1 MLSGEDICGIRL
13 AWHPLY
19 PQAASDACT
28 HRVESRRE
36 VLDILGLARPFSQR
50 PTYALVIDEE
60 DHILALEVL
69 PEGEQETCGSNELKR
84 DDLRMPGVQVEEDVD
99 RGKN

>member
-1 MLSGEDICGIRL
+1 MFSGEDIRGIRF

-19 PQAASDACT
+19 PQAASNACT
-28 HRVESRRE
+28 HRVKGRRE
-36 VLDILGLARPFSQR
+36 VLDILGLARPLSQR

-69 PEGEQETCGSNELKR
+69 PEGKQETCGYEYIITVPTST
-84 DDLRMPGVQVEEDVD
+84 
-99 RGKN
+99 